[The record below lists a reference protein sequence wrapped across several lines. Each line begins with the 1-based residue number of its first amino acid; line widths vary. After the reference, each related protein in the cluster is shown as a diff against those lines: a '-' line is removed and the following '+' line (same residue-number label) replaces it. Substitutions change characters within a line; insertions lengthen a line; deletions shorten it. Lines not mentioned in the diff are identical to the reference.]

1 MGQGDGSFSCVCPFF
16 EEKIVKRLML
26 ATAILF
32 SAPCVA
38 EATPPALPLDKAIR
52 QADIVVVGTLGKL
65 TEEPKPERGVQRAT
79 GAITVTQVLKAG
91 DSLPE
96 ELKTVILQTHGGP
109 VLGPPGYKEGA
120 SGIWILT
127 RIKGSDAYR
136 GANPTS
142 LQPIENL
149 DKVKAEIENQNE

>member
-1 MGQGDGSFSCVCPFF
+1 M
-16 EEKIVKRLML
+16 KRFML

-32 SAPCVA
+32 GAPCLA

-79 GAITVTQVLKAG
+79 GTIAVTQILKAG

-96 ELKTVILQTHGGP
+96 DLKTVILQTHVGP

-120 SGIWILT
+120 SGIWILS

-136 GANPTS
+136 AASPV
-142 LQPIENL
+142 QPIEDL
-149 DKVKAEIENQNE
+149 DKVKAEIQKQNE